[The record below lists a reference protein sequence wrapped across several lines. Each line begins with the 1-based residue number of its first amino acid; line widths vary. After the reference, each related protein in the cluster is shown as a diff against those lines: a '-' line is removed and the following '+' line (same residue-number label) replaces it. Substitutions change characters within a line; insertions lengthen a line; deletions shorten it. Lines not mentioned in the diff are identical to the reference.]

1 MFNQIQLKNF
11 AKFLNMSEEKAEI
24 TLKKQ
29 AKYLQVNQ
37 TYLLKSYKV
46 VYEMTK
52 EAEAERAKALKL
64 KSKNVLV
71 NKYKEEITDL
81 YCNQGYGYLKIS
93 KAMKINHNAKI
104 SKSAIENFIKQ
115 NDLVKGGDNG

>member
-29 AKYLQVNQ
+29 SKYLKVNS

-46 VYEMTK
+46 IYGMVK
-52 EAEAERAKALKL
+52 EAEEEKAKL
-64 KSKNVLV
+64 KKYNSRNVLIL
-71 NKYKEEITDL
+71 KYKEEISDL
-81 YCNQGYGYLKIS
+81 YEKQGFGYLKIS
-93 KAMKINHNAKI
+93 RAMKINHNCKI

-115 NDLVKGGDNG
+115 NNLVKGEN